1 MLLQLDSTLIVL
13 IISFVS
19 FMFIMQKIFYAPV
32 RELREERK
40 TYIENNKAMV
50 EQIKREAEVVLKDYN
65 SKIISTK
72 LKANK
77 IASNSTSQANNTKSA
92 ILQKKTEQVN
102 SRINSYKQYIDHSKN
117 EAKEALKS
125 QVASLA
131 QTISAKVLGEEVAIS
146 GITSEVIDRAMG
158 R

>member
-1 MLLQLDSTLIVL
+1 MLLQLDGTLIVL
-13 IISFVS
+13 IISFII

-32 RELREERK
+32 RELKEERK
-40 TYIENNKAMV
+40 HYIENNKAMA
-50 EQIKREAEVVLKDYN
+50 EQIKREAEVILKDYN

-77 IASNSTSQANNTKSA
+77 IALNSTLQANNTKSA
-92 ILQKKTEQVN
+92 ILQKKLEQVN
-102 SRINSYKQYIDHSKN
+102 SRINSYKQYIDHDKN
-117 EAKEALKS
+117 EAKEALKT

-131 QTISAKVLGEEVAIS
+131 QSISAKILDEEVAIS
-146 GITSEVIDRAMG
+146 GITSEVIDKAMG